1 MPVDTA
7 RLGAGSAAPNFSWAL
22 PIVIVGGALVAA
34 GRLFGGPL
42 ALPATSF
49 GLLAAGFVVAASL
62 LLFRRRTGRANREPA
77 WLLAGALVL
86 LGFVAALL
94 SDGDGALIALD
105 GMHAAPTVAA
115 GK

>member
-1 MPVDTA
+1 MMPVDTA
-7 RLGAGSAAPNFSWAL
+7 RLSTGSTAPNFSWVL
-22 PIVIVGGALVAA
+22 PIVIVAGALVAA

-42 ALPATSF
+42 ALPAISF
-49 GLLAAGFVVAASL
+49 GLLAAGFLVATSL
-62 LLFRRRTGRANREPA
+62 LLRRRMGRAAEPA
-77 WLLAGALVL
+77 WLFAGALVL

>member
-1 MPVDTA
+1 MMPVDTA
-7 RLGAGSAAPNFSWAL
+7 RVGTESTAPNFSWAL
-22 PIVIVGGALVAA
+22 PIVVIGGALVAA

-42 ALPATSF
+42 ALPAISF

-62 LLFRRRTGRANREPA
+62 LLRRRMAQANAEPA

-105 GMHAAPTVAA
+105 GMHAPPTVAA